1 MFVINLSYS
10 FYFTKPCKRSTRPN
24 VRIKTAKSEQMHIS
38 PSILEMKAQSGYTM
52 TNSASRLARQHF
64 GFSITH
70 YTKIGFSMMDKTIAK
85 ADYDSF

>member
-1 MFVINLSYS
+1 
-10 FYFTKPCKRSTRPN
+10 
-24 VRIKTAKSEQMHIS
+24 MHIS
-38 PSILEMKAQSGYTM
+38 PSILQMKAQSGYTM
-52 TNSASRLARQHF
+52 TNSASRLARQYF

>member
-1 MFVINLSYS
+1 
-10 FYFTKPCKRSTRPN
+10 
-24 VRIKTAKSEQMHIS
+24 MHIS
-38 PSILEMKAQSGYTM
+38 PGILEMKAQSGYNM
-52 TNSASRLARQHF
+52 TNSASRLARQYF